1 MSKKKS
7 LGHIPLGY
15 SMTGNATFDFI
26 PDRNKRESVNVDEP
40 VEALMIE
47 QVEPEIS
54 KNKVEP
60 VISKNKVEPEI
71 SEKKGQS
78 EISEKKVQSAIS
90 KKKVVSYYLRE
101 DIINKLRRVAND
113 NNRSYSS
120 VASAA
125 IDVYATDQ
133 GY

>member
-1 MSKKKS
+1 
-7 LGHIPLGY
+7 
-15 SMTGNATFDFI
+15 MTGNATFDFI

-47 QVEPEIS
+47 QVEP
-54 KNKVEP
+54 

-71 SEKKGQS
+71 SEKKVQS
-78 EISEKKVQSAIS
+78 EISEKKVQPAIS